1 MRKEKEFVIE
11 EGKTQDELYLEKLGY
26 KQELKRNLTS
36 FSNFAVSFS
45 IISILT
51 GLNSL
56 FLNGLIYGGP
66 VALVYGWIL
75 VFAFSLCV
83 GLSMAEIA
91 SALPTS
97 GALYYWSAQ
106 LSDPA
111 YAPFWSWLCG
121 WMNLIGQVAT
131 TSSVA
136 YGLATLLLN
145 MIASLNPSFEPV
157 TWHNYALFLVFLAVH
172 ALMNTAGTQVLKHC
186 ADISAY
192 WHLAG
197 VVTIVVAVLAGAPT
211 KQSLEFVF
219 TTFHQDES
227 LGLPSPVY
235 TFLIGL
241 LTAQFTFTGF
251 DASAHMSEETKNA
264 SIAGPVGI
272 ISSIVISFLAGLV
285 YIVGL
290 LIAMPSVEEVIKGG
304 GLIVIFKSSCG
315 NGGAVVLS
323 VIIMIA
329 MFFCGLSSLTCNSRM
344 IFAFSRDGAIPLSHL
359 WHKLDPKSKSPRN
372 AVWLGAILAAI
383 LAAPSMTSPFM
394 PLSSGIP
401 VAFTAVT

>member
-1 MRKEKEFVIE
+1 
-11 EGKTQDELYLEKLGY
+11 
-26 KQELKRNLTS
+26 
-36 FSNFAVSFS
+36 
-45 IISILT
+45 
-51 GLNSL
+51 
-56 FLNGLIYGGP
+56 
-66 VALVYGWIL
+66 
-75 VFAFSLCV
+75 
-83 GLSMAEIA
+83 
-91 SALPTS
+91 
-97 GALYYWSAQ
+97 
-106 LSDPA
+106 
-111 YAPFWSWLCG
+111 
-121 WMNLIGQVAT
+121 
-131 TSSVA
+131 
-136 YGLATLLLN
+136 
-145 MIASLNPSFEPV
+145 
-157 TWHNYALFLVFLAVH
+157 
-172 ALMNTAGTQVLKHC
+172 MNTAGTQVLKHC

-272 ISSIVISFLAGLV
+272 ISSIVISFLAGLI

-329 MFFCGLSSLTCNSRM
+329 MFFCGLSSLPCNSRM